1 MQIATIIGLAGTV
14 TCAGLFIKQKNWL
27 LATAFVFSTVYLI
40 LDKVIHISLVPYFLV
55 PWFAYLFFALVA
67 YEIFRTVVLK

>member
-1 MQIATIIGLAGTV
+1 MQISTIIGLAGTI
-14 TCAGLFIKQKNWL
+14 TCVGLFIKQKNWL
-27 LATAFVFSTVYLI
+27 LAAAFVCATVYMI
-40 LDKVIHISLVPYFLV
+40 MDKVIHIPLVPYFLV

>member
-14 TCAGLFIKQKNWL
+14 TCAGLFFKQKNWL
-27 LATAFVFSTVYLI
+27 LTAAFVFSTAYII
-40 LDKVIHISLVPYFLV
+40 LDKVIHIPGVPYFLV

-67 YEIFRTVVLK
+67 YEIFRAVVLK

>member
-40 LDKVIHISLVPYFLV
+40 LDKVIHIAVVPYFLV

-67 YEIFRTVVLK
+67 YEIFRAVILK